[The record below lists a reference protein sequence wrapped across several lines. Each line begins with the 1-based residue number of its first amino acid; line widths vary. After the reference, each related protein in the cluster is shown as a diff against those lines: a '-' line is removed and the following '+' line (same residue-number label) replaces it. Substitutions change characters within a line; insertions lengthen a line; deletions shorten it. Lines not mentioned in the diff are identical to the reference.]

1 MRRPYARCVHNAQ
14 MPSTTQYRV
23 ALALIFITP
32 ALWAVNY
39 LVARSAPG
47 VIEPHALALL
57 RWLVASL
64 LFSLGHWVEIWEA
77 RTEIGREWRRYLVLG
92 ALGMWICGAWVYI
105 GGRTTAAINIS
116 LIYSI
121 SPVLIVLAAAWW
133 LKERISATQSIGVAL
148 ALAGVLHV
156 VLKGEWT
163 TLGNVTLVPG
173 DFWIVGATIA
183 WATYSLLLR
192 KWPSK
197 LNASARL
204 SVIAMAGVL
213 VMLPFAIFEAVN
225 NPLPVLTI
233 KGSGLVLAVAVFPG
247 YGAYLAYSVMQR
259 ELGVARVGVVLYLAP
274 IYAALIAWLVLG
286 EALHAYHA
294 WAMAVVLPGIY
305 LVNRKRSTS
314 L

>member
-1 MRRPYARCVHNAQ
+1 
-14 MPSTTQYRV
+14 MPSTSKHRL

-57 RWLVASL
+57 RWLIASL
-64 LFSLGHWVEIWEA
+64 LFSLGHWGEIWEA
-77 RTEIGREWRRYLVLG
+77 RDDIAREWKRYLVLG

-121 SPVLIVLAAAWW
+121 APVLIVLAAALW
-133 LKERISATQSIGVAL
+133 LNERISLVQGIGVAL

-163 TLGNVTLVPG
+163 TLAEVKLVPG
-173 DFWIVGATIA
+173 DGWIVAATFS
-183 WATYSLLLR
+183 WAAYSLLLR
-192 KWPSK
+192 KWPSE

-204 SVIAMAGVL
+204 SVIAMAGVG

-225 NPLPVLTI
+225 NPLPVLTL
-233 KGSGLVLAVAVFPG
+233 KGIGLVLAVAVFPG

-274 IYAALIAWLVLG
+274 IYAAVIAWLVLSKP
-286 EALHAYHA
+286 LHAYHM
-294 WAMAVVLPGIY
+294 WAMAMVLPGIY
-305 LVNRKRSTS
+305 LVNRKSA
-314 L
+314 